1 MKNLHKRPMAFNG
14 ALTKRKEHK
23 NNAPSNAM
31 GHFSLAFRPIIWH
44 YEIIRGVGCFYLS
57 KKIK

>member
-1 MKNLHKRPMAFNG
+1 MAFNG

-23 NNAPSNAM
+23 KDNAPSNAM
-31 GHFSLAFRPIIWH
+31 GHFSLTFRPIIWH